1 MEKLEQSKQHRWS
14 NVIFGALFAVAI
26 LLFGRIMAP
35 FLTPV
40 LLGVLLVVLFHPL
53 QRALT
58 RITGRRR
65 ALAAGLATGAVVLL
79 IVVPLSVI
87 TYFVGREL
95 LVVME
100 TTRHLLDDP
109 AFRDQLARKL
119 PGFLL
124 RYVADEQSAAQYE
137 RILVAGMSGGAGIIK
152 DVLGAGTELAVDV
165 FLMTVSMY
173 YFFLDGRRI
182 YSEVARAIPLERR
195 YLDAFAKE
203 FKDVAWAVLYGNTLT
218 AVVQGLLGLVG
229 LLIAGVPQPAV
240 WAMAMVVFALV
251 PISGTA
257 LVWVPLSVALVLAG
271 KHVEGL
277 FLFGWG
283 ALVVSTVDN
292 VVRPRLCGRR
302 MTLHPLLV
310 FLSMFGG
317 LAVFGV
323 MGLLIGP
330 LIAAI
335 FMAMVRIYRRDFLR
349 VDPTITADAPVVVGE
364 VPRSAATST

>member
-1 MEKLEQSKQHRWS
+1 MGWLARQHRKS
-14 NVIFGALFAVAI
+14 NLIFGALFLVS
-26 LLFGRIMAP
+26 LVLFGRIMAP
-35 FLTPV
+35 FVTPV

-53 QRALT
+53 QRAMT

-65 ALAAGLATGAVVLL
+65 ALAAGLSTGVVVLV
-79 IVVPLSVI
+79 IVVPLSVV

-95 LVVME
+95 LVMIE
-100 TTRHLLDDP
+100 TARQLLDDP
-109 AFRDQLARKL
+109 SFHARLEDNL
-119 PGFLL
+119 PAVLQ
-124 RYVADEQSAAQYE
+124 RYVADARGAEQLE
-137 RILVAGMSGGAGIIK
+137 RILVAGMTGSAGVVR
-152 DVLGAGTELAVDV
+152 DVVGAGTELAIDV

-182 YSEVARAIPLERR
+182 YSEAARAIPLERR

-203 FKDVAWAVLYGNTLT
+203 FKDVAWAIMYGNTMT
-218 AVVQGLLGLVG
+218 AVLQGLLGLVG
-229 LLIAGVPQPAV
+229 LVIAGVPQPAV
-240 WAMAMVVFALV
+240 WAMAMVVFAII

-257 LVWVPLSVALVLAG
+257 LVWLPLSAALIIG
-271 KHVEGL
+271 GQQVEGL

-349 VDPTITADAPVVVGE
+349 TEATVTADAPVVTGE
-364 VPRSAATST
+364 VPRSAAPST